1 MEVKRTDKVT
11 SLDIHLLLRK
21 ELDFFS
27 HRRKFCGEFKFF
39 VLFLSVCPGFQVV
52 VFLSSL
58 CSVLLLTLLP
68 KVVLLL
74 HSSVTGIL
82 VWCTT
87 VVRFST
93 VFNCYSVWLTGVWM
107 KIPKINNIYCLW
119 LQTKIQ
125 ACGLTEEVKWYCD
138 YYSYYETNK

>member
-21 ELDFFS
+21 ELDFFLI
-27 HRRKFCGEFKFF
+27 GESSVERLSF
-39 VLFLSVCPGFQVV
+39 LFYFWVSVQVFRLF
-52 VFLSSL
+52 FLSSL